1 MQQNVMIPSFRLPLF
16 FIIIGLFC
24 ASCAKQISPHKTGAA
39 VPGPRCIVYKTKADY
54 TQLVPVMLSAD
65 KSMVVSY
72 PDVKDIYI
80 NGQLAYPTQLID
92 GYLLDNRGI
101 GTNVAFLKMTYEE
114 YSRLTVTPHPGE
126 LLEMILDKDPLTAM
140 YDCGSRTQY
149 QNPADVMM
157 LLIQSGELIHQK
169 RLK

>member
-1 MQQNVMIPSFRLPLF
+1 M
-16 FIIIGLFC
+16 
-24 ASCAKQISPHKTGAA
+24 AA

-54 TQLVPVMLSAD
+54 TQMVPVMLSAD

-72 PDVKDIYI
+72 PDVKDIYN
-80 NGQLAYPTQLID
+80 NGQLAYPTQLSD

-101 GTNVAFLKMTYEE
+101 GTEVAFLKMTYEE

-126 LLEMILDKDPLTAM
+126 LMEMIRDKDPLTEM
-140 YDCGSRTQY
+140 YDCGSRSQY
-149 QNPADVMM
+149 QDPVAVMM
-157 LLIQSGELIHQK
+157 LLIRSGELIHQK

>member
-1 MQQNVMIPSFRLPLF
+1 MQQNVMIVSIRLPLL
-16 FIIIGLFC
+16 FIIIGLCC
-24 ASCAKQISPHKTGAA
+24 ASCAKQISPHNISAA

-54 TQLVPVMLSAD
+54 THLVPVMLSAD

-72 PDVKDIYI
+72 PDVKDIYN
-80 NGQLAYPTQLID
+80 NGQLAYPTQLIG

-101 GTNVAFLKMTYEE
+101 GTDVAFLKVTYEE

-126 LLEMILDKDPLTAM
+126 LLEMILDKDPLAEM
-140 YDCGSRTQY
+140 YDCGSRSQY
-149 QNPADVMM
+149 QDPIAAM
-157 LLIQSGELIHQK
+157 LLLIRSGELIHQK